1 LFVHDLQKLER
12 TGMKHALAISF
23 VFWIAAD
30 PAAAQASGSGSRAP
44 QKARAGVNAA
54 SIYRQAF
61 ALMPKLDAS
70 QSKLLDGP
78 PESAGEARRTLLA
91 SAEPAL
97 KLVAE
102 ASRASYVDWELDLS
116 QGNNLALPH
125 FGHLRDLSRFA
136 RLKAHLSGGKI
147 AVEHHEMMLRM
158 AHHATPPPLIIGR
171 LIQIDIEVR
180 ALTSIA
186 QMLPE
191 WDEALRN
198 RLRAGVSGG
207 LPPAATLSQCLL
219 FEAEFTSSWLLK
231 TLDAEVKTKGSSAGT
246 RAWLATLLPGM
257 GSYLAD
263 LLKKGEQAR
272 SVLPADATEARRMI
286 AEDRAQTLGWGQF
299 AALPHEKLDAAAK
312 SLQPKLEAIAQRNF
326 LIAAMT
332 KIDIKMLR
340 ERELKLEKMRSMLL
354 TAFDVQAKGESA
366 LPGALATLRR
376 TAGGFELTSKEHFGG
391 KPVVLTVGS
400 P

>member
-1 LFVHDLQKLER
+1 LFVHDLQELER

-23 VFWIAAD
+23 VFWLAAAD
-30 PAAAQASGSGSRAP
+30 HAAPQASSGSHAP
-44 QKARAGVNAA
+44 EKARAGVNAA
-54 SIYRQAF
+54 SIYRRAF
-61 ALMPKLDAS
+61 ALLPKLDDS
-70 QSKLLDGP
+70 ERKLLDGP
-78 PESAGEARRTLLA
+78 PTGAGEAGRALLA

-186 QMLPE
+186 QMLPG

-198 RLRAGVSGG
+198 RLRDGISGG
-207 LPPAATLSQCLL
+207 FRPAATLSQCLL
-219 FEAEFTSSWLLK
+219 FEAEFASGWFLK
-231 TLDAEVKTKGSSAGT
+231 TLDAEVKKKGSSAGT
-246 RAWLATLLPGM
+246 RAWLVTLLPGM
-257 GSYLAD
+257 GSDLEN

-286 AEDRAQTLGWGQF
+286 AEARAQMLEWAQF
-299 AALPHEKLDAAAK
+299 AALPREKLDAAAK
-312 SLQPKLEAIAQRNF
+312 SLQPKREAIAQRNF
-326 LIAAMT
+326 FIATTT